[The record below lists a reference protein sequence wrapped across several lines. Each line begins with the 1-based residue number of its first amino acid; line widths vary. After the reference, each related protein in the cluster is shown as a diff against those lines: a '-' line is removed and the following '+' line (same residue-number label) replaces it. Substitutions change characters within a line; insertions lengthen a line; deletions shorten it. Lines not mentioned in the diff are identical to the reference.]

1 MIAAALAG
9 CGRGT
14 VAEISGKKIS
24 RAEFVKY
31 LEKQGGTRLLNQ
43 MLDDRLALTM
53 AQDKGVEPTDEQVE
67 LQLKSLKN
75 VMDLDEEMKQR
86 GLTLED
92 VKDQLRVA
100 QARQNL
106 AFRAMGKQ
114 ISDEEVSK
122 AYNQQKSQVYDIPER
137 ARVELIGFPTKDA
150 ADKASNKIEGGA
162 TLQQIGED
170 TEIDHGP
177 LLRRLI
183 PKSGPGV
190 PPGLAKAAFDTPKN
204 QVSKP
209 IQVTAGKA
217 WVILKPEDRI
227 PAAKMSLAEA
237 KPLIRGQLAL
247 DKANRDAEYLK
258 QLREA
263 RRVAKVKVFDPAL
276 KQVEKDFVQR

>member
-24 RAEFVKY
+24 RAEFAKY
-31 LEKQGGTRLLNQ
+31 LQKQGGTRLLNQ

-106 AFRAMGKQ
+106 ALQAMGKQ

-122 AYNQQKSQVYDIPER
+122 SYKPQVYDVPER
-137 ARVELIGFPTKDA
+137 MRVELIGFPTKDA
-150 ADKASNKIEGGA
+150 ADKASNKIKGGA
-162 TLQQIGED
+162 TLEQVGDD

-190 PPGLAKAAFDTPKN
+190 PPGLAKVAFDTPKN

-209 IQVTAGKA
+209 IEVSVPTRKA
-217 WVILKPEDRI
+217 WIILRPEDRI
-227 PAAKMSLAEA
+227 PAVKMSLAEV

-247 DKANRDAEYLK
+247 DKANQDAEYQK